1 MSSPRI
7 PAPGAARAGDNAA
20 DGLPDRHRRI
30 VSFSLRGGRLNQVQ
44 RKAFQDHSEAW
55 YLEVEDV
62 GEQLDAAA
70 IFGRTA
76 PLVIE
81 IGSGMGESTAAMA
94 AERPDVNLL
103 AVEVYKPG
111 VAQAFHHLAKAGI
124 DNVRLLRADAFGVF
138 TDLVATGS
146 VDEVWLFF
154 PDPWPKTK
162 HHKRRLVTSEFVELV
177 ASRLRKGGVF
187 RLATDWEPYAEQMLA
202 ACTPVKALRNR
213 HSGWAPR
220 PEFRPRTR
228 FERRGLAEGREIF
241 DLEFVRR

>member
-1 MSSPRI
+1 MASPHGPLFGVTRTGHT
-7 PAPGAARAGDNAA
+7 PADRLPGRD
-20 DGLPDRHRRI
+20 HRI
-30 VSFSLRGGRLNQVQ
+30 VSFTLRGARLNQVQ
-44 RKAFQDHSEAW
+44 RKAFQEHSAAW
-55 YLEVEDV
+55 YLDVDDV
-62 GEQLDAAA
+62 GEQLDAAT
-70 IFGRTA
+70 IFGRDA

-81 IGSGMGESTAAMA
+81 IGSGMGESTAVMA
-94 AERPDVNLL
+94 AARPEVNLL

-111 VAQAFHHLAKAGI
+111 VAQTFHHLAKAGI
-124 DNVRLLRADAFGVF
+124 DNVRLLRADAVPVF
-138 TDLVATGS
+138 TDLVAPGS

-162 HHKRRLVTSEFVELV
+162 HHKRRLVTGEFVELV
-177 ASRLRKGGVF
+177 ASRLRKGGVL

-213 HSGWAPR
+213 HSGWATR